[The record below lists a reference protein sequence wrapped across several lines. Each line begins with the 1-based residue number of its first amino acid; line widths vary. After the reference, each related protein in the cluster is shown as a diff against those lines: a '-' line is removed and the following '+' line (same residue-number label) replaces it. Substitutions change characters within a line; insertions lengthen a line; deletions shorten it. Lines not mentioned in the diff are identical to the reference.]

1 MKRITVAAVLLS
13 LVASPA
19 LAQKKDCEE
28 LKGEIAKKIEANGV
42 KDYTLD
48 VVPAKDG
55 TEAKTDAKADTRDAK
70 GDKADAKEG
79 KVVGTCDGGAKK
91 ITYVR
96 K

>member
-1 MKRITVAAVLLS
+1 MRRIAVVAVVLS
-13 LVASPA
+13 LVAASPA

-42 KDYTLD
+42 KEYTLE
-48 VVPAKDG
+48 VVPAKDAA
-55 TEAKTDAKADTRDAK
+55 EAKPEAKADTKADSK
-70 GDKADAKEG
+70 EGKADA